1 MLVQGQAYARTHA
14 RSSIQSAFVRDPC
27 NSKKRTVVGK
37 SDGFFDGLRW
47 AVNRGGGG
55 RGREADG
62 NVRITPVEHIHESSL
77 TSTSLQANDQTEPR
91 RSPRLRT
98 KVRPSP
104 LLALHL
110 PTLIFP
116 RYSKTNDR
124 RTIDVLAF
132 RIQISNLF
140 KSVCYHS

>member
-62 NVRITPVEHIHESSL
+62 NARITPVEHIHESSL

-104 LLALHL
+104 LLTL
-110 PTLIFP
+110 PFTYVDFP
-116 RYSKTNDR
+116 TVFENER
-124 RTIDVLAF
+124 
-132 RIQISNLF
+132 
-140 KSVCYHS
+140 

>member
-1 MLVQGQAYARTHA
+1 MVQAHTRARTGASICAHTHA

-62 NVRITPVEHIHESSL
+62 NARITPVEHIHESSL
-77 TSTSLQANDQTEPR
+77 TSTPLQANDQTEPR

-98 KVRPSP
+98 KKTVSSACSKFGHRRWSRY
-104 LLALHL
+104 
-110 PTLIFP
+110 IYP
-116 RYSKTNDR
+116 R
-124 RTIDVLAF
+124 
-132 RIQISNLF
+132 
-140 KSVCYHS
+140 